1 MLGCI
6 QALRYHE
13 DTCPSGVATQSKW
26 WQRGLVPLEKAPR
39 VANYARAVQEDLM
52 VVTRAIGLRSPGE
65 LRREHLEVIVEV
77 GRRMKASELYPYPP
91 LALRVLEETDTE
103 AFLRWAS

>member
-1 MLGCI
+1 
-6 QALRYHE
+6 
-13 DTCPSGVATQSKW
+13 
-26 WQRGLVPLEKAPR
+26 
-39 VANYARAVQEDLM
+39 M